1 MVNNPAIFSSKFGV
15 FLVLATLL
23 VTSSS
28 CNYFETKKVDSDTFY
43 QEDLKTIS
51 WDQVDQFPRF
61 ESCSETNTKPEQQA
75 CFVAHLST
83 ALKVYLHEQQPQSLS
98 SFKDTLNLYM
108 QVSNTGKLQIDSIA
122 IKPETLV
129 ALPFIKQWL
138 LDGLAQVQ
146 QPQPAIKRAIPV
158 AVSFKLPVVLATT
171 N

>member
-1 MVNNPAIFSSKFGV
+1 MANNPDILLSRFRAFF
-15 FLVLATLL
+15 VLGILL

-28 CNYFETKKVDSDTFY
+28 CNYFETTKVDSDTFY

-83 ALKVYLHEQQPQSLS
+83 ALQDYLHGQQPQSAS
-98 SFKDTLNLYM
+98 SFKDTINLYM
-108 QVSNTGKLQIDSIA
+108 QVGNTGKLQIDSIH

-138 LDGLAQVQ
+138 LDGLGQVPE
-146 QPQPAIKRAIPV
+146 PQPAIKRAIPV